1 MELLALALAPGIAI
15 MWFIYSKD
23 RYEKEPLRALIFSF
37 LLGMLA
43 ILPAV
48 LIELGGTWLQDRL
61 MTGNGW
67 LYYIVKAFLVVALT
81 EEASKFLMVKWY
93 AWPRHFFNE
102 PFDGIVYGVMV
113 AMGFATLENIG
124 YVMQHGWQ
132 TAILRMFLSVP
143 AHATFGVLMGYYLGL
158 AKFTHDS
165 HSRQLMIR
173 GLLLSVLFHGLF
185 DLFLFAQEDDGITR
199 KWSSGLL
206 FGTAILSYFVAVR
219 LSWQAIRMHQELS
232 RNNFQSQDKTV

>member
-23 RYEKEPLRALIFSF
+23 RYDKEPLRALIKSF
-37 LLGMLA
+37 FLGMLSIVPALIIQLTA
-43 ILPAV
+43 ISLLDWLLPA
-48 LIELGGTWLQDRL
+48 
-61 MTGNGW
+61 NGW
-67 LYYIVKAFLVVALT
+67 IYFILKAFIVVALT
-81 EEASKFLMVKWY
+81 EEACKFMMVKWY
-93 AWPRHFFNE
+93 AWPRPFFNE

-124 YVMQHGWQ
+124 YVLQHGWQ

-165 HSRQLMIR
+165 HSKQLMVR
-173 GLLLSVLFHGLF
+173 GLLLAVLFHGLF
-185 DLFLFAQEDDGITR
+185 DLFLFVQEDDGITQ
-199 KWSSGLL
+199 KWSSGFL
-206 FGTAILSYFVAVR
+206 FGSAILSYLVAVR

-232 RNNFQSQDKTV
+232 RNNLQSKEKTV

>member
-23 RYEKEPLRALIFSF
+23 RYDKEPLRALIKSF
-37 LLGMLA
+37 FLGMLG
-43 ILPAV
+43 IVPAV
-48 LIELGGTWLQDRL
+48 IMQLAAIGLLDWL
-61 MTGNGW
+61 MPANGW
-67 LYYIVKAFLVVALT
+67 IYFILKAFIVVALT
-81 EEASKFLMVKWY
+81 EEACKFMMVKWY
-93 AWPRHFFNE
+93 AWPRPFFNE

-158 AKFTHDS
+158 AKFTHDR
-165 HSRQLMIR
+165 HSKQLMVR

-185 DLFLFAQEDDGITR
+185 DLFLFVQADDGITQ
-199 KWSSGLL
+199 KWSSGFL
-206 FGTAILSYFVAVR
+206 FGSAILSYLVAVR

-232 RNNFQSQDKTV
+232 RNNLQSKEKTV

>member
-23 RYEKEPLRALIFSF
+23 RYEREPLRALIKSF
-37 LLGMLA
+37 ILGMLC
-43 ILPAV
+43 IVPAV

-61 MTGNGW
+61 MPGHGW
-67 LYYIVKAFLVVALT
+67 WYLLVKAFLVVAFT
-81 EEASKFLMVKWY
+81 EEACKFLMVKWY

-124 YVMQHGWQ
+124 YVMQYGWQ
-132 TAILRMFLSVP
+132 TGLLRMFLSVP

-165 HSRQLMIR
+165 HSRQLMVR

-185 DLFLFAQEDDGITR
+185 DLFLFAQEDAAITQ
-199 KWSSGLL
+199 KWSSGFL

-219 LSWQAIRMHQELS
+219 LSWQAIQMHQEIS
-232 RNNFQSQDKTV
+232 RNNFQSKEKTV